1 MYLIVSLC
9 HNYSQILKISS
20 MKKIIFAV
28 IICTAILSSCS
39 KDENSYN
46 EQSIDIASLPAAI
59 TQYVDNYYPDASISE
74 ASLIS
79 SDETNYLLTLNTN
92 EELAFSKS
100 GSYLG
105 NSSAIQT
112 GHHGHGGHHGTGNG
126 HGGGHHGH
134 GNHANDISVDSL
146 SADILNYISTNY
158 SGYSALHAEIDTMCQ
173 FGNVTEVMIGISG
186 SSPVKLVFDTANVF
200 VLKAE
205 RISLSGIPQAVID
218 AITNTYTA
226 FTIKPMA
233 EKFTL
238 ADSSIEYNIFINQ
251 SSNRKQITIKADA
264 TIVCE
269 K

>member
-1 MYLIVSLC
+1 
-9 HNYSQILKISS
+9 

-28 IICTAILSSCS
+28 IICTVILSSCS

-59 TQYVDNYYPDASISE
+59 TQYVDNYYPDASIST
-74 ASLIS
+74 ASVIT
-79 SDETNYLLTLNTN
+79 SDETNYLVYLNTN
-92 EELAFSKS
+92 EDLAFSKN

-105 NSSAIQT
+105 NSSTILNGHNGNG
-112 GHHGHGGHHGTGNG
+112 GHHGHHGNG
-126 HGGGHHGH
+126 HGGGHHNH

-158 SGYSALHAEIDTMCQ
+158 AGYIALHAEIDTMCQ

-186 SSPVKLVFDTANVF
+186 STPVKLVFDTANVF

-205 RISLSGIPQAVID
+205 RIAVSSIPQIVID
-218 AITNTYTA
+218 AITNTYTGYN
-226 FTIKPMA
+226 IRPIA
-233 EKFTL
+233 EQFTL
-238 ADSSIEYNIFINQ
+238 ADSSIEYNVFINQ
-251 SSNRKQITIKADA
+251 LNSRKQITIKSDA

>member
-1 MYLIVSLC
+1 
-9 HNYSQILKISS
+9 

-28 IICTAILSSCS
+28 LICTVILSSCS
-39 KDENSYN
+39 KDETSYN
-46 EQSIDIASLPAAI
+46 EQSIDVNSLPAAI
-59 TQYVDNYYPDASISE
+59 TQYVDNYYPDASIAE
-74 ASLIS
+74 ASVITT
-79 SDETNYLLTLNTN
+79 DETSYLICLNTN
-92 EELAFSKS
+92 EKLAFNKS

-105 NSSAIQT
+105 NSSAILS
-112 GHHGHGGHHGTGNG
+112 GHHGHGGHHGNG

-146 SADILNYISTNY
+146 SIDILNYISANY
-158 SGYSALHAEIDTMCQ
+158 SGYSAMHAEIDTMCQ

-205 RISLSGIPQAVID
+205 RIAVSSIPQAVID

-226 FTIKPMA
+226 FTMKPMA

-238 ADSSIEYNIFINQ
+238 ADSSVEYNLFIRQ
-251 SSNRKQITIKADA
+251 SLVRKQITIKSDA

>member
-74 ASLIS
+74 ASLIT
-79 SDETNYLLTLNTN
+79 SDETNYLLTLNTS

-105 NSSAIQT
+105 NSSAILT
-112 GHHGHGGHHGTGNG
+112 GNHGHGGHHG

-146 SADILNYISTNY
+146 STDILNYISTNY
-158 SGYSALHAEIDTMCQ
+158 SGYSSLHAEIDTMCQ

-186 SSPVKLVFDTANVF
+186 SSPFKLVFDTANVF
-200 VLKAE
+200 VLRAE
-205 RISLSGIPQAVID
+205 RIAVTTIPQTVID
-218 AITNTYTA
+218 AITNTYTG
-226 FTIKPMA
+226 FTIKPKA

>member
-1 MYLIVSLC
+1 
-9 HNYSQILKISS
+9 

-28 IICTAILSSCS
+28 LICTVILSSCS
-39 KDENSYN
+39 KDETSYN
-46 EQSIDIASLPAAI
+46 EQSIDVNSLPAAI
-59 TQYVDNYYPDASISE
+59 TQYVDNYYPDASIAE
-74 ASLIS
+74 ASVITT
-79 SDETNYLLTLNTN
+79 DETSYLICLNTN
-92 EELAFSKS
+92 EELAFNKS

-105 NSSAIQT
+105 NSSAILS
-112 GHHGHGGHHGTGNG
+112 GHHGHGGHHGNG

-146 SADILNYISTNY
+146 SSDILNYISANY
-158 SGYSALHAEIDTMCQ
+158 SGYSAMHAEIDTMCQ

-205 RISLSGIPQAVID
+205 RIAVSSIPQAVID

-226 FTIKPMA
+226 YTMKPMA

-238 ADSSIEYNIFINQ
+238 ADSSVEYNLFIRQ
-251 SSNRKQITIKADA
+251 SLVRKQITIKSDA